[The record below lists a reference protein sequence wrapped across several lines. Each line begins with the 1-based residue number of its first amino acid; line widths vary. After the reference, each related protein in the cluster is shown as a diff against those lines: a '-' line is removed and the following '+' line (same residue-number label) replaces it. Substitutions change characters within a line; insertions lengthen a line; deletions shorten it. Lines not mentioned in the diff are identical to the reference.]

1 MSNTSIDLPLGC
13 GLFWDGSLV
22 CDEKRSY
29 LWAICAYNNEFQD

>member
-1 MSNTSIDLPLGC
+1 MSSSTCNYFDIVT
-13 GLFWDGSLV
+13 FRDGSLV